1 MQTIEI
7 KDLAACFDDIVH
19 QVETTGVAVS
29 ITRDGH
35 PIARLQPYTSPG
47 EVERSTTLA
56 VAHAPEHASTIDRD
70 LPPNPRLHGIFAPGY
85 DPAEPLSE
93 DEWPLDCR

>member
-7 KDLAACFDDIVH
+7 KDLAACLDDLVH

-29 ITRDGH
+29 ITRAGH
-35 PIARLQPYTSPG
+35 PIARLEPYHSPS
-47 EVERSTTLA
+47 EVKDATTLT
-56 VAHAPEHASTIDRD
+56 VTQAPEHASTIDRD

-93 DEWPLDCR
+93 DEWPSDCR